1 MLYSSRYGL
10 LAIFSLALVVINVP
24 TSYGSALG
32 LFPGDSSSQDGRRHG
47 FAPGKLG
54 AVASESSI
62 CSGHGTEMLKMGGN
76 AADAVSILDS
86 CHEAM
91 ELKPI
96 IAGCDSILHWRH
108 W

>member
-1 MLYSSRYGL
+1 MV
-10 LAIFSLALVVINVP
+10 AILSLALVIINLP
-24 TSYGSALG
+24 ASYGSPLG
-32 LFPGDSSSQDGRRHG
+32 LFPGHSSSQDGRRHG

-76 AADAVSILDS
+76 AADAVSILDIR
-86 CHEAM
+86 CHEVVK
-91 ELKPI
+91 LKSMV
-96 IAGCDSILHWRH
+96 AGCDSILHRSH